1 MTAVPRLY
9 AIADASFGDP
19 VAIAARLFAAGAELV
34 QLRNKNAFSGVLHEQ
49 AAAIVAEAPDT
60 ARVIV
65 NDRVDVARLVGA
77 AGAHVG
83 QEDLP
88 AADARSILGPD
99 AVLGLSTHDLDQALR
114 ADTEAIDYLALG
126 PIFLTPTKKDAED
139 VLGLDGLARVC
150 GLVRKPVVAIGGI
163 NLDNAPDVMAA
174 GASSVA
180 VISDLIARTDIE
192 TRTREFLNKL
202 DATRV

>member
-34 QLRNKNAFSGVLHEQ
+34 QVRNKNAFSGVLHAQ
-49 AAAIVAEAPDT
+49 AAAIVAEAPAA

-88 AADARSILGPD
+88 AAHARSILGSD

-126 PIFLTPTKKDAED
+126 PIFPTSTKKDAED
-139 VLGLDGLARVC
+139 VLGLEVLERVC

-163 NLDNAPDVMAA
+163 NLDNAPDALAA

-180 VISDLIARTDIE
+180 VISDLIAHNDIE
-192 TRTREFLNKL
+192 TRAREFLNKL